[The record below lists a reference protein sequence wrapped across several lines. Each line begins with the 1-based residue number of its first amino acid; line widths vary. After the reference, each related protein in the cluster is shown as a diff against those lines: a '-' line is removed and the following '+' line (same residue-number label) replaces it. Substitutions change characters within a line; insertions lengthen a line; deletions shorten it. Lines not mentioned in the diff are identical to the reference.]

1 VQRTAA
7 TKMTTPMPPGPDG
20 AVRTIS
26 PSKRQLQPDGGPR
39 TSRQTT
45 SPEKREGLAPP
56 TRGRAAATSIGGAHR
71 PPARGEGPQPP
82 SRRRTSAGGSRP
94 LGRGCGRRQGTV
106 SGRSQRVWRGGGSN
120 GTRRRGVEAAVEMT
134 RGRPTRRNRAY
145 LKGWSRIRSSGVFDR
160 RRRVARTGRRCR
172 QPQRRARVGGN
183 GHPSSRNEGGGG
195 AAKAQGRSR

>member
-56 TRGRAAATSIGGAHR
+56 TRGRAAATSIGG
-71 PPARGEGPQPP
+71 G
-82 SRRRTSAGGSRP
+82 TSAA
-94 LGRGCGRRQGTV
+94 GT
-106 SGRSQRVWRGGGSN
+106 
-120 GTRRRGVEAAVEMT
+120 
-134 RGRPTRRNRAY
+134 
-145 LKGWSRIRSSGVFDR
+145 
-160 RRRVARTGRRCR
+160 
-172 QPQRRARVGGN
+172 
-183 GHPSSRNEGGGG
+183 GGG
-195 AAKAQGRSR
+195 AAAAKPEKDVGRGEPTSREGLRPTAGNSQRAQSTSLAGRGLKWHAKARSRGRRRDDEREADATQQGLPQRMVSYKVFGGLRQATSGGEDG